1 VKAVLQAQTYWG
13 LLEKIQGTRLK
24 LTKID
29 DEIYDHLLKDFPE
42 FEATEFGAVIDED
55 IMKSVTGKSR
65 WRSFMNQYE
74 NKVDDFNFG
83 TLLRSDSSKE
93 YSEENTIFVPRM
105 QFYAVEIFRNRRGLN
120 DWVSGA

>member
-1 VKAVLQAQTYWG
+1 MKAVLQAQTYWG